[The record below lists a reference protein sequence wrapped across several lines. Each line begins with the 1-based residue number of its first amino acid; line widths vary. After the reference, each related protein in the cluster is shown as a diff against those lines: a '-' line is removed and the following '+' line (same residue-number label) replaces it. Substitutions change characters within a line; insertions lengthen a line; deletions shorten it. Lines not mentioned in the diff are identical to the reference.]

1 MISRQKGPGMINISR
16 LPQKVEIKFWDIA
29 ISLLKASG
37 QVQDWMQ
44 TAAFNRKDLLH
55 VLDSIQWIFL
65 GACGLLIGFLMG
77 FLAVFF
83 L

>member
-1 MISRQKGPGMINISR
+1 MINISH
-16 LPQKVEIKFWDIA
+16 LPQKVEIKFWDTV

-44 TAAFNRKDLLH
+44 KVSINRKDLLL
-55 VLDSIQWIFL
+55 VLNTIQWVFL
-65 GACGLLIGFLMG
+65 GACGLVIGFLMG
-77 FLAVFF
+77 YLAVFF

>member
-1 MISRQKGPGMINISR
+1 MINISR

-29 ISLLKASG
+29 ISVLKASG

-44 TAAFNRKDLLH
+44 KTSFNRKNLLP
-55 VLDSIQWIFL
+55 VLDTFQWIFL
-65 GACGLLIGFLMG
+65 GVCGLMIGFLMG